1 MIMMKGLMKK
11 VRGNKKGFTLAELL
25 VVVAIVGIL
34 VAISIPVFTAQL
46 SKARKATNQANL
58 RAAKAAAIA
67 YLTDEDVTLADK
79 DGKIVYYEYD
89 LDSGT
94 STKDGSLKTAF
105 AAPTDYSEVA
115 DMDSATDKAKY
126 EHIQVAIKI
135 SSDSDST
142 ANGTEVKLYASTKK

>member
-1 MIMMKGLMKK
+1 MMKGLMKK

-67 YLTDEDVTLADK
+67 AYLTDEDVTLADK
-79 DGKIVYYEYD
+79 DGA
-89 LDSGT
+89 
-94 STKDGSLKTAF
+94 LKTDF
-105 AAPTDYSEVA
+105 AAPTTDYSEVT

-142 ANGTEVKLYASTKK
+142 ANGTEVKLYASTKE

>member
-46 SKARKATNQANL
+46 SKATNQANL
-58 RAAKAAAIA
+58 RAAKAAAIAA

-94 STKDGSLKTAF
+94 STKDGALKTDF
-105 AAPTDYSEVA
+105 AAPTTDYSEVT

-142 ANGTEVKLYASTKK
+142 ANGTEVKLDASTKE